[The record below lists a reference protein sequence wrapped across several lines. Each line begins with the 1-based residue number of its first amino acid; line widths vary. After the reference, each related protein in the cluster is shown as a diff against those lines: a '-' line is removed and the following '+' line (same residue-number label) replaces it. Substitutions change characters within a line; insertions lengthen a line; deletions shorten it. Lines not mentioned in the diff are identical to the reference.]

1 MIRLRNVLWVAVGAT
16 LISLSTGSDAWSA
29 SDAERH
35 ETWNWSGTV
44 AAGRTLEINGINGSI
59 VAEPG
64 TGDRIVVTAEKTGR
78 KHDPSLVKIEVQ
90 QDSDGVTICAEYPGQ
105 SSPCRRMGF
114 GFNDRANDVE
124 VDFHVLV
131 PRGVKFSAN
140 NVNGAVHVH
149 GLTSTVKAA
158 TVNGGCDIETSGSG
172 QASTVNGALHA
183 SIGRLD
189 DGDELSF
196 HTVNGTI
203 TLQLPAN
210 ANAEFASST
219 VNGNIQSDFPVT
231 VSDGWGPRS
240 ARGTIGH
247 GGARL
252 RAHTVNGSIRLERQ
266 SAQ

>member
-1 MIRLRNVLWVAVGAT
+1 MIRLRNVLWAAIGAT
-16 LISLSTGSDAWSA
+16 LIAVSTGSDAWSGTDA
-29 SDAERH
+29 SRH

-44 AAGRTLEINGINGSI
+44 AQGRTLEINGVNGNI

-64 TGDRIVVTAEKTGR
+64 PGDRIVVTAEKTGR
-78 KHDPSLVKIEVQ
+78 KHDPSLVKIEVHE
-90 QDSDGVTICAEYPGQ
+90 DSDGVTICAEYPGE
-105 SSPCRRMGF
+105 SSPCKRMGF
-114 GFNDRANDVE
+114 GFHDRASDIE

-140 NVNGAVHVH
+140 NVNGGVHVH

-183 SIGRLD
+183 AIGRLD
-189 DGDELSF
+189 ARDELSF

-203 TLQLPAN
+203 TLQLPADT
-210 ANAEFASST
+210 NAEFSSST
-219 VNGNIQSDFPVT
+219 VNGSIQSDFPVQ
-231 VSDGWGPRS
+231 VSNGWGPRS
-240 ARGTIGH
+240 ASGTIGH

-266 SAQ
+266 PAQ